1 MQTYLCVWIQTY
13 RMMMLSLECYGLR
26 TTWASFYLFN
36 LSWLLKALQISPFP
50 PTDPQRPAPLSP
62 GLTRTTVCVQGF
74 EYLHVSY
81 LVKFFLPSPFP
92 LRSLCLFRASNTS
105 IIYKNR
111 YIYPNQFSS
120 LVYYSSLSEFARIFW
135 TSALLVEFKMSQV
148 LLFTDNASVGIR
160 AFVFCTYVD
169 ISVIHCCMTTYHRS

>member
-1 MQTYLCVWIQTY
+1 MCEFKPIEWWCSAWNVMDFGQHGHHFICLIYYTLVVESITD
-13 RMMMLSLECYGLR
+13 
-26 TTWASFYLFN
+26 
-36 LSWLLKALQISPFP
+36 IPFP

-62 GLTRTTVCVQGF
+62 GLTHTTVCVQGF

-92 LRSLCLFRASNTS
+92 LRSLCLFRASNTG